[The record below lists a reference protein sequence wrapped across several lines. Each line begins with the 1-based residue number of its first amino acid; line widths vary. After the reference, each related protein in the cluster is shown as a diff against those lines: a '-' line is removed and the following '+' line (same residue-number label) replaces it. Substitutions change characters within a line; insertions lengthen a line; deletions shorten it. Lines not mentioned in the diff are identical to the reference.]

1 MTMQQWVEALDN
13 QIITL
18 RRNVLEGNGSISHE
32 EAIRKA
38 EQEFTIYR
46 EREMRLLESDFDK
59 AIKQLNLFNT
69 NDLG

>member
-13 QIITL
+13 QIIAL

-32 EAIRKA
+32 EAIKKA

-46 EREMRLLESDFDK
+46 ERKMRLLESDFDR
-59 AIKQLNLFNT
+59 AIKQLNLFNS
-69 NDLG
+69 NDLE